1 MDDNFPVPL
10 TNERDLDLYEKYIN
24 NADSGFK
31 KSLPQYLSCHIG
43 KPVRVETV
51 ILNRMDTKAG
61 ILLDVG
67 RDYLVL
73 KLPECQSM
81 IIEGSCIKFIT
92 VIHNGNY
99 RKYCK

>member
-1 MDDNFPVPL
+1 MDDSFPVPL
-10 TNERDLDLYEKYIN
+10 NNERDLDLYERYIN
-24 NADSGFK
+24 NADGGFER
-31 KSLPQYLSCHIG
+31 SLPQYLSCHIG

-51 ILNRMDTKAG
+51 ILNRLDTKVG

-67 RDYLVL
+67 KDYLVL

-81 IIEGSCIKFIT
+81 IIEGGCIKYIT

-99 RKYCK
+99 GRYKK